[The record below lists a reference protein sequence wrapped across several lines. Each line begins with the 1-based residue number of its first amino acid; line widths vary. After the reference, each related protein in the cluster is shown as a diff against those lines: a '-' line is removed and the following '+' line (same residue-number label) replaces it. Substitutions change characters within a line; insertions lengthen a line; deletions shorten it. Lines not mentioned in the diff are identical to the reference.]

1 MVKAKFHVS
10 SFLSSA
16 EPCCNEQKR
25 HDNSYQEIDY
35 SQKVSPND
43 TQRPLPKK
51 PSSNSLID
59 TYMEMGKSSNTLK
72 RPVPYIISSPYDPST
87 LTRLIQPPGGGIAL
101 LPPIYQQNI
110 ESIMGFRHCSPPR
123 QESSASGEEEYNALS
138 LVSYPSLRDC
148 SMSSETALKV
158 PDTAEPNPNRVQ
170 PANVT
175 EAARVEPARVH
186 PLRGDFGPAYQDAIS
201 IHTNSNYSP
210 PLHYIQQAQATQ
222 TGIVHPQCVHYTQP
236 MNKTRNREYM

>member
-72 RPVPYIISSPYDPST
+72 RPVPYINSVNE
-87 LTRLIQPPGGGIAL
+87 G
-101 LPPIYQQNI
+101 
-110 ESIMGFRHCSPPR
+110 